1 MMLDY
6 RDCIVA
12 DDLAIR
18 AKAHRARLEK
28 SGSLPPDQTA
38 WQAAPAGCVLTLC
51 DVCAK
56 AAGGLGGCGWSR
68 KGEQQPVPGWDAVRR
83 DVPVGP
89 YYSEST
95 ESYIILRCPAF
106 SVDKHRQ
113 AEYRQF
119 DPERTRRLALAKG
132 GWVE

>member
-1 MMLDY
+1 MMPDC

-12 DDLAIR
+12 DDPAVR
-18 AKAHRARLEK
+18 AKAHLARLEK
-28 SGSLPPDQTA
+28 SGRQD
-38 WQAAPAGCVLTLC
+38 APAGCVLTLC

-56 AAGGLGGCGWSR
+56 AAGGLGGCVWSR

-83 DVPVGP
+83 DIPVGK

-95 ESYIILRCPAF
+95 ESYIILHCPAF
-106 SVDKHRQ
+106 LVDKHRQ

-132 GWVE
+132 GWME